1 MADFVKPAFIE
12 TEPDSHFPIQNLPF
26 GVFEHPVTGEARCAT
41 AIGKYLADLRELEE
55 HNLFENTKLHGK
67 RAFTF
72 STLDLFLS
80 LGTSAWKEARARL
93 KELLTGDD
101 PALER
106 DPGLREKVFHLR
118 EDVKMLVPVRITDV
132 TASLNSLSYIKNLQ
146 SVFNQG
152 KELEHRLQ
160 QMPVLSHGRPASV
173 FISGTG
179 LKRPYGPRQL
189 PGEKNLTISPTRM
202 LDVELCTG
210 FVTGKGNLQGM
221 SMSVRKAEESIFGH
235 LLVLNWIARDF
246 QAGNADDVNQKPGFH
261 LMSTISP
268 WIVTSDALEPLRIDK
283 VQEEVSIMRHLRAKK
298 EHHYDIRLE
307 MVIESSQQ
315 GEPIALTGTNTRY
328 LHWNPAQELAH
339 QTVTGARVNTGEL
352 FISGPV
358 SGPERACSSL
368 MEITADGNE
377 LLVLPNGEER
387 MFLLDGDRIRAG
399 GYGEAGGYRIGFGE
413 VSGYIEA
420 AF

>member
-1 MADFVKPAFIE
+1 MTDSTQHAFIE
-12 TEPDSHFPIQNLPF
+12 TEPDSHFPLQNLPF

-41 AIGKYLADLRELEE
+41 AIGKYVIDLRELEE

-72 STLDLFLS
+72 SSLDLFLS
-80 LGTSAWKEARARL
+80 LGSSAWRAARARL
-93 KELLTGDD
+93 TELLTGDD
-101 PALER
+101 PVLER
-106 DPGLREKVFHLR
+106 DPRLREKVFHPR
-118 EDVKMLVPVRITDV
+118 EDVQMLVPVRIADV
-132 TASLNSLSYIKNLQ
+132 TVSLNSLHYVRNLQ

-152 KELEHRLQ
+152 KKLESMLQ

-179 LKRPYGPRQL
+179 LNRPYGPRQL
-189 PGEKNLTISPTRM
+189 PGEKNLTVSPTRM

-246 QAGNADDVNQKPGFH
+246 QAGNSGDQNQKPGFH

-268 WIVTSDALEPLRIDK
+268 WIVTTDALEPFRMEK
-283 VQEEVSIMRHLRAKK
+283 EEGEISPMRHLRAKN
-298 EHHYDIRLE
+298 EQLYDIRLE
-307 MVIESSQQ
+307 MVIDSLKQDKSV
-315 GEPIALTGTNTRY
+315 ALTNTNTRY

-339 QTVTGARVNTGEL
+339 QTVTGARVETGEL

-358 SGPERACSSL
+358 SGPGRACSSL
-368 MEITADGNE
+368 MEITADGKE
-377 LLVLPNGEER
+377 LLVLPTGEER
-387 MFLLDGDRIRAG
+387 MFLRDGDRIRAG
-399 GYGEAGGYRIGFGE
+399 GYGKAGSYRVGFGE
-413 VSGYIEA
+413 VSGHIEA